1 MKSHVIPTKEKN
13 PDVIILHCGTND
25 LQKNQSI
32 EEIGSNIIS
41 LTTSLSSDTNC
52 IIVSGLTA

>member
-1 MKSHVIPTKEKN
+1 MKSN